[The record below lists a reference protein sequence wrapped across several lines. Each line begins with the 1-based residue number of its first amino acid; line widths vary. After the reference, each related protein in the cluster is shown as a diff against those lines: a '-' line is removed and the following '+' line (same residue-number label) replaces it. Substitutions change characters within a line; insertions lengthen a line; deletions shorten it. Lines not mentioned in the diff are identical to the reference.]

1 MEATEP
7 RKARAEV
14 VKFYTNAKELN
25 FPRKFFS
32 QQRVGQDGGCGE
44 FRNGALGIELAFL
57 YNAARS
63 HQDAR

>member
-1 MEATEP
+1 LEATEP

-32 QQRVGQDGGCGE
+32 QQRVGMAVAVSSGMG
-44 FRNGALGIELAFL
+44 RLGS
-57 YNAARS
+57 N
-63 HQDAR
+63 